1 MQWSFMGVSQLA
13 TREAMMPTD
22 LVEQCG
28 LDSFP
33 ASDPPSWWTGE
44 VRAPTTAP
52 PGADPSDA
60 VEVPPEPPGA
70 GSAPS

>member
-1 MQWSFMGVSQLA
+1 MGVSQLA

-52 PGADPSDA
+52 PGA
-60 VEVPPEPPGA
+60 
-70 GSAPS
+70 